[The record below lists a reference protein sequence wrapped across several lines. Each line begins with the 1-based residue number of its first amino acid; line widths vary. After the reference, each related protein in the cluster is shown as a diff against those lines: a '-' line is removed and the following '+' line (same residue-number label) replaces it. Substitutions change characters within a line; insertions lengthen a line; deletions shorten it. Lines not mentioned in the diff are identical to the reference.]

1 MKEELD
7 IGESKYVLSTQELRM
22 EQKKKDI
29 AILRNFLLKLFLYG
43 II

>member
-1 MKEELD
+1 MFF
-7 IGESKYVLSTQELRM
+7 QLRNLQM